1 MMGPYTGMDRFV
13 GKNYLAEAARI
24 KLTRNLGNP
33 LLERTPSEKK
43 YSCNYAVALKRSHI
57 LRLVIVAKIARKE
70 GLPLCADIF
79 SLTPSNSITI

>member
-13 GKNYLAEAARI
+13 GKSYLAEAARI

-43 YSCNYAVALKRSHI
+43 CLSSYSVALKRSHV
-57 LRLVIVAKIARKE
+57 L
-70 GLPLCADIF
+70 
-79 SLTPSNSITI
+79 